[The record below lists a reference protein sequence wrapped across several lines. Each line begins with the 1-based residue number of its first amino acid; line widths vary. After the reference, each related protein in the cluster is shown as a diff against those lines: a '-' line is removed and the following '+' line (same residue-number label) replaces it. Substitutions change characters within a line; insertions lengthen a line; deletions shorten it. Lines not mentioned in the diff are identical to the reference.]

1 MLLDASHHICP
12 KYTYLELKAA
22 LHQEF
27 NRLDILLNKNMVFHM
42 TFYLCLEIRLN
53 LLITKQKAIEP
64 TVLRLL

>member
-1 MLLDASHHICP
+1 MAHICP

-42 TFYLCLEIRLN
+42 TFYLCLEIQLN
-53 LLITKQKAIEP
+53 LLIIKQKAIEA
-64 TVLRLL
+64 TVLRLSYHYSA

>member
-1 MLLDASHHICP
+1 MKKVVLWSEQNVVEFHHICP

-27 NRLDILLNKNMVFHM
+27 NRLDILLNKNMVFQ
-42 TFYLCLEIRLN
+42 
-53 LLITKQKAIEP
+53 QKAIKP